1 MKEALKL
8 TGFILVGIGTAGLIL
23 EDFILHWGSIGCLDI
38 TLIFATVNALGL
50 AILAVSFWGMK

>member
-8 TGFILVGIGTAGLIL
+8 TGFILVAIGTAGLIL
-23 EDFILHWGSIGCLDI
+23 EDFVFHWGSIGCLDI
-38 TLIFATVNALGL
+38 TLIFAAVNALGL

>member
-8 TGFILVGIGTAGLIL
+8 TGFILVTAGTVGLLL
-23 EDFILHWGSIGCLDI
+23 EDFLLHCGSIGCLDI
-38 TLIFATVNALGL
+38 TLIFAIVNALGL